1 MFSDRMQNRC
11 HDPRNFCFSSNVQHF
26 GLLITTPP
34 LESFVPDEPTHEIL
48 VHNETADCDLQF
60 FKVSAPFSD
69 DDKSSSWQRPDVGQ
83 PRPHHHRS
91 PPTSAVESP
100 PE

>member
-1 MFSDRMQNRC
+1 MTKNSSPLLVLNMLSTFPGESGTRTAGLPRLNCPDVFRPHANRTQNRC

-60 FKVSAPFSD
+60 S
-69 DDKSSSWQRPDVGQ
+69 R
-83 PRPHHHRS
+83 
-91 PPTSAVESP
+91 
-100 PE
+100 

>member
-1 MFSDRMQNRC
+1 MTLENLFLVKC
-11 HDPRNFCFSSNVQHF
+11 PTY
-26 GLLITTPP
+26 LALITTPP

-69 DDKSSSWQRPDVGQ
+69 DAKSSSWQRPGVGQ
-83 PRPHHHRS
+83 PRPHHPLS
-91 PPTSAVESP
+91 PLTFAG
-100 PE
+100 